1 MKTEAEIR
9 IAGMQA
15 LISALGLVEA
25 ERFMVAVSR
34 DRFNYTEWRRHGL
47 PVMSLELLAQQANRH
62 TEELNMKQGKSASRG
77 E

>member
-34 DRFNYTEWRRHGL
+34 DRFNYTEWRR
-47 PVMSLELLAQQANRH
+47 
-62 TEELNMKQGKSASRG
+62 QGCRG
-77 E
+77 CRTNYWRSKPIAIRMN